1 MRKKKNH
8 RTETNESSVSHN
20 KLWPHIHLCRRCTF
34 ASQFKMIENWVT
46 AEPKMVASGERVK
59 AKLKRSSR
67 GQKVYR
73 MAPKLKGGPQECWA
87 AKW

>member
-1 MRKKKNH
+1 M
-8 RTETNESSVSHN
+8 E
-20 KLWPHIHLCRRCTF
+20 
-34 ASQFKMIENWVT
+34 VT
-46 AEPKMVASGERVK
+46 GER
-59 AKLKRSSR
+59 ADSQLKRSSR